1 MSDACEEKS
10 CSVVSTLFMSF
21 MAGAALGAGIALL
34 FAPEKKKELEL
45 GYDEEH
51 LFV

>member
-1 MSDACEEKS
+1 MCEDEK
-10 CSVVSTLFMSF
+10 CVTGTLFVSF

-34 FAPEKKKELEL
+34 FAPEKKKDIEL
-45 GYDEEH
+45 GYDEEP

>member
-1 MSDACEEKS
+1 MSEVCEEKN
-10 CSVVSTLFMSF
+10 CSTISTLFMSF
-21 MAGAALGAGIALL
+21 MAGAAIGAGIALL
-34 FAPEKKKELEL
+34 FAPEKKKDIEL

>member
-1 MSDACEEKS
+1 MCEEEKD
-10 CSVVSTLFMSF
+10 VSTGTLVMSF

-34 FAPEKKKELEL
+34 FAPEKKKPFEH
-45 GYDEEH
+45 GYDEEP

>member
-1 MSDACEEKS
+1 MCGCEEEKD
-10 CSVVSTLFMSF
+10 VTAGTLIMSF
-21 MAGAALGAGIALL
+21 VAGAALGAGVALL

-45 GYDEEH
+45 GYDEEP